1 MTGLRRR
8 YSLNP
13 CHSDRANEVS
23 DEESPVY
30 TTQSS
35 EAQSTYSRSSR
46 QGLRPSSTVVFG
58 FAYGSSR
65 KASIKEFHQ
74 LVSLTVTT
82 PLRMTG
88 LGFPFLQ
95 ICHSD
100 RETVRFRR
108 GIYSFI
114 LIYTDFFLT
123 EKLTLVWVSFR
134 VIFTTI
140 LIY

>member
-1 MTGLRRR
+1 MSFRQSEERATRNLQSILRMSVEPEVPTGD
-8 YSLNP
+8 P
-13 CHSDRANEVS
+13 HV
-23 DEESPVY
+23 
-30 TTQSS
+30 
-35 EAQSTYSRSSR
+35 
-46 QGLRPSSTVVFG
+46 GHFIPSSTVVFG

-134 VIFTTI
+134 AIFTTI
-140 LIY
+140 LVY